1 MSLNMN
7 PKNMSQKVY
16 SANFI
21 RHVHHFM
28 QGHDLLNSQKRILL
42 SISGGVDSICLLQLF
57 IALEFDFEVLHFNH
71 GTRGEANLEE
81 ENFIKNLCR
90 SMNKKLH
97 LRTFD
102 FSLDASDFENRAR
115 GKRRE
120 VYHSF
125 IESNYWVYT
134 AHHLDDS
141 FEWSLMQA
149 FKQSSLQATLGIP
162 VFAGGIVRPFMCVS
176 KNQLLKFA
184 KTQRLKWLED
194 ESNNHQK
201 FERNRLRI
209 KVTSEIKKS
218 YPQYLKHYVSRHN
231 QMAYDFG
238 VHQKQK
244 NFKKI
249 KSLPQNSSPIG
260 SEIESSSLLPLKD
273 EIKKAV
279 FFFSDSKR
287 GEIDFEISK
296 ILESH
301 DQSQNQAGSFIK
313 GPLSLSGGVNLFILK
328 NTCFIY
334 GKKELNLLLSFD
346 QKVKNYLSQNLTQ
359 IPDLLVTNH
368 FPHLV
373 IDFNKKLRLSTKF
386 IHPLMPETCLWLKDR
401 AISYSYTPLLCPDD
415 RQMLISNAVIL
426 DSSSMG

>member
-1 MSLNMN
+1 
-7 PKNMSQKVY
+7 MSQKVY

-42 SISGGVDSICLLQLF
+42 SISGGVDSICLLHLF
-57 IALEFDFEVLHFNH
+57 FALEFDFEVLHFNH
-71 GTRGEANLEE
+71 GTRGEAHLEE
-81 ENFIKNLCR
+81 EHLIKNLCR

-102 FSLDASDFENRAR
+102 FSLDVSDFENKAR
-115 GKRRE
+115 IKRRE

-184 KTQRLKWLED
+184 KAHKLKWLED

-201 FERNRLRI
+201 FERNRLRL

-244 NFKKI
+244 NLKKP
-249 KSLPQNSSPIG
+249 KCFPTDSSQLG
-260 SEIESSSLLPLKD
+260 SEIESSRLLPLKE
-273 EIKKAV
+273 EIKKSV
-279 FFFSDSKR
+279 LNYSDSKR

-301 DQSQNQAGSFIK
+301 DLSQNQAGSFIK

-328 NTCFIY
+328 NTCFVY
-334 GKKELNLLLSFD
+334 GKKELDLLLLFD
-346 QKVKNYLSQNLTQ
+346 QKVKNYLSKNISQ
-359 IPDLLVTNH
+359 IPELLVTNH

-373 IDFNKKLRLSTKF
+373 IDFKKKLRLSTKF
-386 IHPLMPETCLWLKDR
+386 THPLMPETCLWLKEHS
-401 AISYSYTPLLCPDD
+401 ISYSYTPLLCPDD

>member
-7 PKNMSQKVY
+7 PKNMSEKVY

-42 SISGGVDSICLLQLF
+42 SISGGVDSICLLHLF
-57 IALEFDFEVLHFNH
+57 FALELDFEILHFNH

-81 ENFIKNLCR
+81 EKLIKNLCLL
-90 SMNKKLH
+90 MNKKLH

-102 FSLDASDFENRAR
+102 FSLDVSDFENKAR
-115 GKRRE
+115 VKRRE

-125 IESNYWVYT
+125 IKSNYWIYT
-134 AHHLDDS
+134 AHHIDDS

-176 KNQLLKFA
+176 KKQILNFA
-184 KTQRLKWLED
+184 NVSKLKWLED
-194 ESNNHQK
+194 ESNNNQK
-201 FERNRLRI
+201 FERNRLRLS
-209 KVTSEIKKS
+209 VTSEIKKN
-218 YPQYLKHYVSRHN
+218 YPQCLKHYVSRHN

-238 VHQKQK
+238 VHQKQ
-244 NFKKI
+244 NNNKKPE
-249 KSLPQNSSPIG
+249 SLPQDSSPLGI
-260 SEIESSSLLPLKD
+260 EIESDRLLPLKA
-273 EIKKAV
+273 EIKKGV
-279 FFFSDSKR
+279 LHFSDSHR

-296 ILESH
+296 FLESH
-301 DQSQNQAGSFIK
+301 DQSQSLARSFIK

-334 GKKELNLLLSFD
+334 GKKELNFLLLFD
-346 QKVKNYLSQNLTQ
+346 QKMRNYLNNNKTQ
-359 IPDLLVTNH
+359 IPDLVITKY
-368 FPHLV
+368 FPHLI
-373 IDFNKKLRLSTKF
+373 IDFKNKMRLSTKF
-386 IHPLMPETCLWLKDR
+386 IHPLMAETCHWLKEHS
-401 AISYSYTPLLCPDD
+401 ISYSYTPLLSSND